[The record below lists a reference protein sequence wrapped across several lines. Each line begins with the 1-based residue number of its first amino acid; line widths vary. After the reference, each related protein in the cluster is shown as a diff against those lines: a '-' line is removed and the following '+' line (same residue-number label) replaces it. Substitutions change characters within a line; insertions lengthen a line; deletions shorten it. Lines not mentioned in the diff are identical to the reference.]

1 MHKWYFTTKCTNV
14 QSSCVLFVCSWKN
27 NLERNFFFLPFACPV
42 SIWCKAQKEKLCS
55 KITFTFSFLPLFL
68 EKFNVLWRDNWTS
81 HASKVI
87 RRYEELVIH
96 KAKSEGY
103 AGGEDQGEEG
113 TVQWNFSGAL
123 LYSVTV
129 ITTIG
134 KKIDQTFRC
143 ICWNEVITLQGYQ
156 NMHPNWVQMK
166 VKLIAF
172 FNFALQ
178 T

>member
-1 MHKWYFTTKCTNV
+1 MSVGVESVKKD
-14 QSSCVLFVCSWKN
+14 S
-27 NLERNFFFLPFACPV
+27 
-42 SIWCKAQKEKLCS
+42 
-55 KITFTFSFLPLFL
+55 FSFS

-81 HASKVI
+81 HASRVI

-103 AGGEDQGEEG
+103 AGGEEQDND

-134 KKIDQTFRC
+134 ESEAVEFVD
-143 ICWNEVITLQGYQ
+143 
-156 NMHPNWVQMK
+156 
-166 VKLIAF
+166 F
-172 FNFALQ
+172 FSHRFLKAP
-178 T
+178 TK